1 MTQLELDFGT
11 EPVAAINWNSDYYTA
26 ENYTQFYIRPNSQL
40 MIANITPDYNMCFHR
55 SGKEI
60 GRLDFNG
67 PELVFTGEVATSA
80 RVFLDYLATCFKT
93 RLEQEYN
100 NGLKDGQ
107 NQNSI

>member
-11 EPVAAINWNSDYYTA
+11 EEPVNIFKWT
-26 ENYTQFYIRPNSQL
+26 TQEYDNKFYWTTTNNNLSIGT
-40 MIANITPDYNMCFHR
+40 IKPDYNICFTR
-55 SGKEI
+55 DGKQI
-60 GRLDFNG
+60 GKLDFNG